1 MEKYLVT
8 GADGFIGSHLVE
20 KLVKSGKDVRAMV
33 HYNSFGSNGWLDNI
47 DKKIFDSIEIISG
60 DIRDAELMK
69 DIASDCTNII
79 HLAAMMSIPYS
90 YKAPRTFIETNV
102 MGTLNILMAAKDL
115 NIQKTII
122 TSTSEVYGSA
132 KYVPM
137 SEDHRL
143 NAQSPYAASKTAA
156 DQLSLSF
163 YHSFGLPITI
173 IRPFNTYG
181 PRQSTR
187 AVIPTIITQIKESR
201 NLIKLGSTH
210 TTRDFSYVEDTVN
223 GLILASKVGVAE
235 GEILNLGN
243 NFEISIGETANLIS
257 DLMGFQ
263 TSINI
268 EELRKRPDESEVDR
282 LWSDNSRSKMLL
294 GWEPKYSGKGGFI
307 NGLKKTIEWFDDP
320 LNLSFYK
327 FGNYSI

>member
-20 KLVKSGKDVRAMV
+20 KLVRSGKDVRAMV

-320 LNLSFYK
+320 LNLSFYR

>member
-8 GADGFIGSHLVE
+8 GADGFIGSHVVE
-20 KLVKSGKDVRAMV
+20 KLVNIGKDVRAMV
-33 HYNSFGSNGWLDNI
+33 FYNSFGSNGWLDNI
-47 DKKIFDSIEIISG
+47 DKKVFDSIEVISG
-60 DIRDAELMK
+60 DIRDSELTK
-69 DIASDCTNII
+69 DIVSGCTHII

-115 NIQKTII
+115 SIEKTII

-132 KYVPM
+132 TYVPM
-137 SEDHRL
+137 TEDHRL

>member
-1 MEKYLVT
+1 
-8 GADGFIGSHLVE
+8 
-20 KLVKSGKDVRAMV
+20 
-33 HYNSFGSNGWLDNI
+33 
-47 DKKIFDSIEIISG
+47 
-60 DIRDAELMK
+60 
-69 DIASDCTNII
+69 
-79 HLAAMMSIPYS
+79 MMSIPYS

-115 NIQKTII
+115 NIEKTII

-137 SEDHRL
+137 AEDHRL

-163 YHSFGLPITI
+163 FHSFGLPITI

-210 TTRDFSYVEDTVN
+210 TTRDFSYVEDTVS

-257 DLMGFQ
+257 DLMGVKA
-263 TSINI
+263 SINI
-268 EELRKRPDESEVDR
+268 EDLRKRPDDSEVER
-282 LWSDNSRSKMLL
+282 LWSDNSRSKILL
-294 GWEPKYSGKGGFI
+294 GWNPKYTGMDGFI
-307 NGLKKTIEWFDDP
+307 SGLKKTIDWFENP
-320 LNLSFYK
+320 KNLNFYK
-327 FGNYSI
+327 LGNYSI

>member
-20 KLVKSGKDVRAMV
+20 KLVRSGKDVRAMV

-163 YHSFGLPITI
+163 YHSFSLPITI

-320 LNLSFYK
+320 LNLSFYR

>member
-8 GADGFIGSHLVE
+8 GADGFIGSHVVE
-20 KLVKSGKDVRAMV
+20 KLVNIGKDVRAMV
-33 HYNSFGSNGWLDNI
+33 FYNSFGSNGWLDNI
-47 DKKIFDSIEIISG
+47 DKKVFDSIEVISG
-60 DIRDAELMK
+60 DIRDSELTK
-69 DIASDCTNII
+69 DIVSGCTHII

-115 NIQKTII
+115 SIEKTII

-132 KYVPM
+132 TYVPM
-137 SEDHRL
+137 TEDHRL

-201 NLIKLGSTH
+201 NLIKLGSTY
-210 TTRDFSYVEDTVN
+210 TTRDFSFIEDTVN
-223 GLILASKVGVAE
+223 GLILASRNGMAE

-257 DLMGFQ
+257 QLMGVD

-268 EELRKRPDESEVDR
+268 DNIRKRPDDSEVER
-282 LWSDNSRSKMLL
+282 LWSDNNKSKKLL
-294 GWEPKYSGKGGFI
+294 GWEPEYSGRKGFI
-307 NGLKKTIEWFDDP
+307 GGLQKTIEWFDDP

-327 FGNYSI
+327 LGNYSI

>member
-307 NGLKKTIEWFDDP
+307 NGLKKTIQWFDDP